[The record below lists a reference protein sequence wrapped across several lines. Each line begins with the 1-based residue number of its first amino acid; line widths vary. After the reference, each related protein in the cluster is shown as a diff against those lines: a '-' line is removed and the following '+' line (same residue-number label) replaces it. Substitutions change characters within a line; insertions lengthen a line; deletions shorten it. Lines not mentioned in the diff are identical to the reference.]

1 MFIFLQ
7 AYVSI
12 IPPFLPKVV
21 LAHPQISNGNCSH
34 RAYIWKLELL
44 GILRIAGEN
53 PFTLQQLNFPH
64 GFFCSSFTELE
75 NLRPIQSVDVII
87 AALTIP
93 HVSLQAVAWLA
104 SWRKTVI
111 SLNGAS
117 MGVLHNCVTTKEK
130 KNKRERSIT
139 PSTHTASKKKLLS
152 RWTTTSKCRL
162 LSPNFH
168 P

>member
-1 MFIFLQ
+1 MFIFLP

-44 GILRIAGEN
+44 GVLRIAGEN

-75 NLRPIQSVDVII
+75 NLRPIQSFDVII
-87 AALTIP
+87 AALTLP
-93 HVSLQAVAWLA
+93 HVSLQAVA
-104 SWRKTVI
+104 
-111 SLNGAS
+111 
-117 MGVLHNCVTTKEK
+117 
-130 KNKRERSIT
+130 
-139 PSTHTASKKKLLS
+139 
-152 RWTTTSKCRL
+152 
-162 LSPNFH
+162 
-168 P
+168 